1 MRRTIVLVAAL
12 CCVSV
17 GLVGAWL
24 GRSTSAQAA
33 PVDVDPMEPEPVLPT
48 AVRPVSGRVLVAKTA
63 TWQVAWQLAPAL
75 ASKVVAKNGTNERTL
90 GAGPGRNDD
99 PSLPEPALW
108 AAGEFSDLAQR
119 TTTPLG
125 PALTAT
131 LAANVANAPRTRVA
145 VVYAS
150 TQFVLDA
157 TPCEVIE
164 VRVRYRDAI
173 AVAINGWVMARR
185 QWPRDQGS
193 AARPHGPEWETFYI
207 AVAPGLLVPGRN
219 TISLQARPF
228 RKRALPEIEVE
239 VVAAPSVRL
248 VRGPL
253 VQRVT
258 PTTASVVA
266 EVSAAV
272 SAVLRWKA
280 GDTGQWQTLQSPVG
294 RRHVFDLVG
303 LPSGAITYEVHAGAS
318 HARANFFTAPR
329 DNQIVRLAVYGD
341 VRGGHDV
348 HRRIVDAMQ
357 SEAPDAVL
365 TTGDMVLRGS
375 DEADWQRFFAVIEPL
390 AARVPYYP
398 SMGNHDVGRAG
409 DGGRRA
415 MALFALPVGLAPS
428 IRSFAPFLGT
438 AAAVRQDTDGDWYS
452 FDIAN
457 VHLVFLDSNRYDQA
471 AQLTWLE
478 NDLRDARRRQVR
490 AVIALTH
497 AGPWSRGIHQGSKLA
512 RERYVPVL
520 VQFGVELLLSGHEH
534 LYQRGQFAGLRYIV
548 SGGGGASL
556 YSILCGTSDRKPC
569 SIPDGMLHI
578 EKVHH
583 YVMLTITDRQLE
595 VCPRHPDGSP
605 LEPCLQWPLADAATG
620 PAEP

>member
-1 MRRTIVLVAAL
+1 
-12 CCVSV
+12 
-17 GLVGAWL
+17 
-24 GRSTSAQAA
+24 
-33 PVDVDPMEPEPVLPT
+33 
-48 AVRPVSGRVLVAKTA
+48 
-63 TWQVAWQLAPAL
+63 
-75 ASKVVAKNGTNERTL
+75 
-90 GAGPGRNDD
+90 
-99 PSLPEPALW
+99 LW
-108 AAGEFSDLAQR
+108 AAGDFAELPQR
-119 TTTPLG
+119 ATMRLG
-125 PALTAT
+125 PALTAALEAQ
-131 LAANVANAPRTRVA
+131 LADDARQRVA
-145 VVYAS
+145 AVYAS
-150 TQFVLDA
+150 AQFTIDA
-157 TPCEVIE
+157 APLEVIE
-164 VRVRYRDAI
+164 VRMRYHDAV

-207 AVAPGLLVPGRN
+207 AVAPGLLAPGRN
-219 TISLQARPF
+219 TLSLQVRPF
-228 RKRALPEIEVE
+228 RKRALPEMEVE

-258 PTTASVVA
+258 PTTATVVA

-272 SAVLRWKA
+272 PASLRWTS
-280 GDTGQWQTLQSPVG
+280 GDTGQWQTIASPVG
-294 RRHVFDLVG
+294 KRHVFDLAG
-303 LPSGAITYEVHAGAS
+303 LPSGRITYEVHAGAS
-318 HARANFFTAPR
+318 HPTANFFTAPR
-329 DNQIVRLAVYGD
+329 DNAVVRLAVYGD

-357 SEAPDAVL
+357 GEAPDAVL

-398 SMGNHDVGRAG
+398 SMGNHDLGRAG
-409 DGGRRA
+409 DSARRA
-415 MALFALPVGLAPS
+415 MALFALPVSADAS
-428 IRSFAPFLGT
+428 A
-438 AAAVRQDTDGDWYS
+438 RQDTDGDWYS
-452 FDIAN
+452 IDIAN

-478 NDLRDARRRQVR
+478 HDLRAARGRNVR

-497 AGPWSRGIHQGSKLA
+497 AGPWSRGIHHGSKLA
-512 RERYVPVL
+512 RERYVPLL
-520 VQFGVELLLSGHEH
+520 VQFGVDLLLSGHEH

-556 YSILCGTSDRKPC
+556 YSILCGTNDRKPC
-569 SIPDGMLHI
+569 AIPDGMLHI

-605 LEPCLQWPLADAATG
+605 LEPCLQWPLAA
-620 PAEP
+620 PAPAPAPARAPAP